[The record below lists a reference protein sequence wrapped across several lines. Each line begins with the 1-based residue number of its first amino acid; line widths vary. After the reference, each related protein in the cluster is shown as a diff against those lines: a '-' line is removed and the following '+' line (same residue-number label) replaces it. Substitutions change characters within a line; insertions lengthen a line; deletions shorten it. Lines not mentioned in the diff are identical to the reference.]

1 MNTNQ
6 SWRLLPSVTL
16 GAVCTLGGGYAVN
29 ELTNAQP
36 AWWWAVVAVS
46 LIGLVLATLWGYHE
60 QSRPPSDQP
69 APSAPI
75 VNQPARDVRISADN
89 NSVAAWSI
97 DTVNMSP
104 ASRQDLDDD
113 DDRR

>member
-1 MNTNQ
+1 MNSNQ

-16 GAVCTLGGGYAVN
+16 GAICTLGGAYAVN

-36 AWWWAVVAVS
+36 AWWWAVTGAS
-46 LIGLVLATLWGYHE
+46 LVGLVLATLWGYHE
-60 QSRPPSDQP
+60 QSRPPSGQP
-69 APSAPI
+69 APSGPI
-75 VNQPARDVRISADN
+75 VTQSARDVRISADS

-97 DTVNMSP
+97 DTVNMDG
-104 ASRQDLDDD
+104 AARQDVNDD